1 MDARAV
7 TVLSEGRAGSR
18 KETRAFFFG
27 AALRTPGRLIGQNNQ
42 CVPSSSIPATFVLSP
57 SFEGEAH
64 TARVAGEE
72 MGHAALDLQR
82 GAIAVLDPDGIVTWA
97 DDAWAADDGENG
109 LALVPVGANLLQT
122 YQNQDDPIARAVANA
137 IVAIFEG
144 RATYLEIEHR
154 ASPESPRS
162 VLTSLAALRGNGARS
177 GAAVIHRVVS
187 GHPPATPRPQ
197 DVRTHSG
204 EPVGD
209 GLARLTPR
217 EREVLEFM
225 AGGLDNRAIAAKL
238 RIQYSTVRGH
248 VRAVI
253 EKLGARSRLEAV
265 ARAYQKGLVT
275 P

>member
-1 MDARAV
+1 MCAEIAPPRN
-7 TVLSEGRAGSR
+7 
-18 KETRAFFFG
+18 
-27 AALRTPGRLIGQNNQ
+27 LRV
-42 CVPSSSIPATFVLSP
+42 VPFIWRR
-57 SFEGEAH
+57 AH
-64 TARVAGEE
+64 TSAVAGGEI
-72 MGHAALDLQR
+72 GHAALDLQR
-82 GAIAVLDPDGIVTWA
+82 GAIAVLDPDGNVTWA
-97 DDAWAADDGENG
+97 DDAWAADDGESG
-109 LALVPVGANLLQT
+109 LARVGIRGNLLQA
-122 YQNQDDPIARAVANA
+122 YRAQDDPIARAVANA

-144 RATYLEIEHR
+144 RATYFEIEHR

-162 VLTSLAALRGNGARS
+162 ILTSIAALRGNGAGA

-204 EPVGD
+204 EPIGD
-209 GLARLTPR
+209 GMARLTPR

-225 AGGLDNRAIAAKL
+225 AAGLDNRAISAKR

-265 ARAYQKGLVT
+265 ARAYQRGLVV